1 MPGGIGRVNPVEE
14 LSEQRCSG
22 MLSDKMDTTRRIE
35 DQAIAISSII
45 LNGSRQDLE
54 DFLAGL
60 HSWDAAQVVLKLPIE
75 EQKRILTLIRPEK
88 AADVVEEMPDLKAA
102 EVISELS
109 PEEGADIV
117 EEMESDEAADLL
129 QDLKEEQKERI
140 LEEMEPEDRAEAE
153 ELLSYP
159 EETAG
164 GIMMKEFISFRQ
176 NQRVADVI
184 EELRSG
190 VEEYREFP
198 ILYLYVLDEGQRLQG
213 VLPLRDLILRPGEVS
228 LLDCMIKNPVSVPV
242 DMDQEEVG
250 RIFEQHHYLAIPVV
264 DLAQRMIGVV
274 TQDDALK
281 IVEREASEDL
291 LKFSGI
297 VGGEETRDMPFLR
310 RSSRRLAWLSVNIL
324 LNLVA
329 AYVIWLHEDT
339 LQAVIALAMFLPI
352 ISDMSGCSG
361 NQAIAVSIRELA
373 MDIISP
379 KDFLRVWWK
388 EASVGLL
395 NGFVLGAQLGGIA
408 YLWKISDG
416 SGFAYPL
423 ELGLVVGVSLW
434 LSTILSLTIGSLVPL
449 LLKWMKK
456 DPALAS
462 APILT
467 TLTDLFGFFLVL
479 TLASKFL
486 LPLVGTA

>member
-1 MPGGIGRVNPVEE
+1 MPLPGGRVNPAEG
-14 LSEQRCSG
+14 LSQPFGSG
-22 MLSDKMDTTRRIE
+22 MLAVTMDTTRRIE
-35 DQAIAISSII
+35 DQAEALLSII
-45 LNGSRQDLE
+45 LNGSRLDLE
-54 DFLAGL
+54 EFLGSL

-75 EQKRILTLIRPEK
+75 QQKQILTIIRPEK
-88 AADVVEEMPDLKAA
+88 AADVVEEMPDIAAA
-102 EVISELS
+102 EVMSELS

-117 EEMESDEAADLL
+117 EEMESDEAVDLL

-140 LEEMEPEDRAEAE
+140 LQEMEPEERAEAE

-164 GIMMKEFISFRQ
+164 GIMMKEFISFGQDQ
-176 NQRVADVI
+176 NVADVI

-190 VEEYREFP
+190 AEEYREFP
-198 ILYLYVLDEGQRLQG
+198 ILYLYVLDEDQRLQG

-228 LLDCMIKNPVSVPV
+228 LQECMVKNPVSVPV
-242 DMDQEEVG
+242 DMDQEDVG
-250 RIFEQHHYLAIPVV
+250 RIFEQHHYLAVPVV
-264 DLAQRMIGVV
+264 DGENRMIGVV

-281 IVEREASEDL
+281 IIEREASEDL

-297 VGGEETRDMPFLR
+297 VGGEERRDMPFLR
-310 RSSRRLAWLSVNIL
+310 RSSRRLAWLSVNIV

-329 AYVIWLHEDT
+329 ASIIWAHEDT
-339 LQAVIALAMFLPI
+339 IIAVIGIAMFLPI

-379 KDFLRVWWK
+379 KDFLYVWWK
-388 EASVGLL
+388 EASVGIL

-408 YLWKISDG
+408 YLWKGRLDL
-416 SGFAYPL
+416 A
-423 ELGLVVGVSLW
+423 LVVGVALW
-434 LSTILSLTIGSLVPL
+434 LTTILSLTIGSLVPL
-449 LLKWMKK
+449 LLKSLKK

-467 TLTDLFGFFLVL
+467 TLTDLCGFFLVL
-479 TLASKFL
+479 TLAAEFL
-486 LPLVGTA
+486 R